1 VKLSVKDKEFLERLK
16 VLLEAKELQIKL
28 KEDGVKRFVLC
39 QNYGDKIEA
48 HFGMSR
54 QGVSW
59 RFHRLFNEI
68 YVSSYVTIHFV
79 ETHFGTD
86 LRKGAMEVAK
96 ERVAL
101 RKKVLSSGHF
111 VTYRRE
117 GDHYEASPT
126 G

>member
-1 VKLSVKDKEFLERLK
+1 MKLSVKDKEFLERLK

-59 RFHRLFNEI
+59 RFHCLFNEI
-68 YVSSYVTIHFV
+68 YVSAYETICFM
-79 ETHFGTD
+79 ETYFGPE
-86 LRKGAMEVAK
+86 LRKDAMEVAK

-117 GDHYEASPT
+117 GNHYEAF
-126 G
+126 